1 MKNLLK
7 SIAPILFLLFSLCGC
22 SKIGEKNAS
31 LSIIYFAAAILSL
44 LMLIIC
50 CVFIRKLK
58 VWYVILFSSVL
69 IVNIGYS
76 ILSVSNNVTEI
87 SNSISS
93 ILNNNDISY
102 EDKTVLLKLQKA
114 IADGTLVKQLPANA
128 NINDYQMIKINNTIF
143 YIKKDKTKQY
153 IIYGVIGLVIISII
167 LMIAKKR

>member
-1 MKNLLK
+1 MNLIYNPVSKRLGSTDNSNWYNDLK
-7 SIAPILFLLFSLCGC
+7 SNISSMFSTENNNSIVSEINNIFNGVNSTVDTIKKTIESSGLL
-22 SKIGEKNAS
+22 EN
-31 LSIIYFAAAILSL
+31 
-44 LMLIIC
+44 
-50 CVFIRKLK
+50 
-58 VWYVILFSSVL
+58 
-69 IVNIGYS
+69 
-76 ILSVSNNVTEI
+76 ILSVSNNVTDI

-93 ILNNNDISY
+93 IINNTEISY

-153 IIYGVIGLVIISII
+153 IIYGVIGFVLISII

>member
-1 MKNLLK
+1 MNLVYNPVTKKLGSTDNNNWYNDLK
-7 SIAPILFLLFSLCGC
+7 ANISSMFSTDNDNSFISEINNIFNGVNSTVDTIKKTIESSGLL
-22 SKIGEKNAS
+22 EN
-31 LSIIYFAAAILSL
+31 
-44 LMLIIC
+44 
-50 CVFIRKLK
+50 
-58 VWYVILFSSVL
+58 
-69 IVNIGYS
+69 

-87 SNSISS
+87 SNSISN

-153 IIYGVIGLVIISII
+153 IIYGIIGLVVISII

>member
-1 MKNLLK
+1 MNLIYNPVSKRLGSTDNSNWYNDLK
-7 SIAPILFLLFSLCGC
+7 SNISSIFSTENNNSIVSEINNIFNGVNSTVDTIKKTIESSGLL
-22 SKIGEKNAS
+22 EN
-31 LSIIYFAAAILSL
+31 
-44 LMLIIC
+44 
-50 CVFIRKLK
+50 
-58 VWYVILFSSVL
+58 
-69 IVNIGYS
+69 
-76 ILSVSNNVTEI
+76 ILSVSNNVTDI

-93 ILNNNDISY
+93 IINNTEISY

-153 IIYGVIGLVIISII
+153 IIYGVIGFVLISII

>member
-1 MKNLLK
+1 MTLIYNPVSKKLGSTDNNNWYNDLK
-7 SIAPILFLLFSLCGC
+7 SNISSMFSTDNDSSFISEINNIFNGVNSTVDTIKQTIESSGLL
-22 SKIGEKNAS
+22 EN
-31 LSIIYFAAAILSL
+31 
-44 LMLIIC
+44 
-50 CVFIRKLK
+50 
-58 VWYVILFSSVL
+58 
-69 IVNIGYS
+69 

-87 SNSISS
+87 SNSISN
-93 ILNNNDISY
+93 ILNNNEISY
-102 EDKTVLLKLQKA
+102 EDKTILLKLQKA

>member
-1 MKNLLK
+1 MNLIYNPVSKRLGSTDNNNWYNDLK
-7 SIAPILFLLFSLCGC
+7 SNISSIFSTQSNNSIVSEINNIFNGVNSTVDTIKKTIESSGLL
-22 SKIGEKNAS
+22 EN
-31 LSIIYFAAAILSL
+31 
-44 LMLIIC
+44 
-50 CVFIRKLK
+50 
-58 VWYVILFSSVL
+58 
-69 IVNIGYS
+69 
-76 ILSVSNNVTEI
+76 ILSVSNNVTDI

-93 ILNNNDISY
+93 ILNNSDISY

-153 IIYGVIGLVIISII
+153 IIYCVIGFVLISII

>member
-1 MKNLLK
+1 MNLIYNPVSKKLGSTDNNNWYNDLK
-7 SIAPILFLLFSLCGC
+7 SNISSMFSTQNNNSIVSEINNIFNGVNSTVDTIKKTIESSGLL
-22 SKIGEKNAS
+22 EN
-31 LSIIYFAAAILSL
+31 
-44 LMLIIC
+44 
-50 CVFIRKLK
+50 
-58 VWYVILFSSVL
+58 
-69 IVNIGYS
+69 
-76 ILSVSNNVTEI
+76 ILSVSNNVTDI

-93 ILNNNDISY
+93 IINNTEISY

-153 IIYGVIGLVIISII
+153 IIYGIIGFVLISII